1 MSASTE
7 VLLEQILKARE
18 ALLVAEA
25 TGNALATNDLRQYLV
40 ELNKKLEASNVALT
54 EGTQVLKG

>member
-7 VLLEQILKARE
+7 VLLEQILKTRA
-18 ALLVAEA
+18 ALAEA
-25 TGNALATNDLRQYLV
+25 ETNGNTVSASDLKQYLV
-40 ELNKKLEASNVALT
+40 ELNKKLEANNVALN

>member
-7 VLLEQILKARE
+7 VLLEQILKARAAIVE
-18 ALLVAEA
+18 AE
-25 TGNALATNDLRQYLV
+25 TNGNTSSVTDLKQYLV
-40 ELNKKLEASNVALT
+40 ELNKKLEANNVALN

>member
-7 VLLEQILKARE
+7 VLLEQILKTRE
-18 ALLVAEA
+18 AIVLAE
-25 TGNALATNDLRQYLV
+25 TNGNTVSANDLRQYLV
-40 ELNKKLEASNVALT
+40 ELNKRLEASNVALT